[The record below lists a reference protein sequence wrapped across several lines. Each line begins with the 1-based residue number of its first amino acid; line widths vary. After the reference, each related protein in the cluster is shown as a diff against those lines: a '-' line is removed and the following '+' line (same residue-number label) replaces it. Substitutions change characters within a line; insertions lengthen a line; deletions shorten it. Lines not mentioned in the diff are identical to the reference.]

1 MAEGKFGTA
10 INCMDG
16 RTQEP
21 VINWMKV
28 RYGLDYVD
36 MITEPGP
43 VKLISENDPVALDSI
58 RKRLMISIEKHHSTV
73 LAVVGHYDCAGNPVP
88 ADRQADQI
96 RKSLQLLGTW
106 DLGVKLVGVYLNEAW
121 LVNIVQ
127 E

>member
-10 INCMDG
+10 INCIDG
-16 RTQEP
+16 RVQEP

-43 VKLISENDPVALDSI
+43 VRLIAKADPVALESI
-58 RKRLMISIEKHHSTV
+58 KRRILISTDKHHSDV
-73 LAVVGHYDCAGNPVP
+73 IAVVGHHDCAGNSVP
-88 ADRQADQI
+88 REQQAEQI
-96 RKSLQLLGTW
+96 RKSIELLKTW
-106 DLGVKLVGVYLNEAW
+106 NLNTKLVGIYVSDTW
-121 LVNIVQ
+121 LVTLVQ

>member
-16 RTQEP
+16 RVQEP
-21 VINWMKV
+21 IINWMKI

-43 VKLISENDPVALDSI
+43 IKYFSEQDPDMLESI
-58 RKRLMISIEKHHSTV
+58 LKRVMISVEKHHSTV
-73 LAVVGHYDCAGNPVP
+73 IAVVGHYDCAGDPVP
-88 ADRQADQI
+88 ADVQAVQI
-96 RKSLQLLGTW
+96 KQSLDILRSW
-106 DLGVKLVGVYLNEAW
+106 NLGVKLIGLYVSDTW
-121 LVNIVQ
+121 LVNIIQ

>member
-16 RTQEP
+16 RVQEP

-43 VKLISENDPVALDSI
+43 IKLVADQDPVAMESI
-58 RKRLMISIEKHHSTV
+58 LKRLSISINKHHSGIV
-73 LAVVGHYDCAGNPVP
+73 AVVGHHDCAGNPVP
-88 ADRQADQI
+88 RDAQVEHI
-96 RKSLQLLGTW
+96 KKSIEVLQPVLR
-106 DLGVKLVGVYLNEAW
+106 DVKIIGLYVSDTW
-121 LVNIVQ
+121 LVSLVA

>member
-16 RTQEP
+16 RVQEP

-43 VKLISENDPVALDSI
+43 IKLIAEQDPDALESI
-58 RKRLMISIEKHHSTV
+58 LDRLEISIGKHNSNRGRRGRSSR
-73 LAVVGHYDCAGNPVP
+73 L
-88 ADRQADQI
+88 R
-96 RKSLQLLGTW
+96 RKSCLAEEQEEQIAFSVNYLRSL
-106 DLGVKLVGVYLNEAW
+106 DLGVKVVGLYITDTW
-121 LVNIVQ
+121 LVNVVQ

>member
-16 RTQEP
+16 RVQEP
-21 VINWMKV
+21 IINWMKV

-43 VKLISENDPVALDSI
+43 IKYLSEQDPAMLESI
-58 RKRLMISIEKHHSTV
+58 RKRVMISVEKHHSTV
-73 LAVVGHYDCAGNPVP
+73 IAVAGHHDCAGDPVP
-88 ADRQADQI
+88 AAEQAEQI
-96 RKSLQLLGTW
+96 KQSLDVLREW
-106 DLGVKLVGVYLNEAW
+106 NLGVKLIGLYVSDTW
-121 LVNIVQ
+121 LVNIIQ